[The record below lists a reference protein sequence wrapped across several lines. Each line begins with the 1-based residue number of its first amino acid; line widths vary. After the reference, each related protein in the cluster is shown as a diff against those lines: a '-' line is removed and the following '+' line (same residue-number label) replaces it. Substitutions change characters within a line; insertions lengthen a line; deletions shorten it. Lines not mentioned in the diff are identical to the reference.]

1 MMNRLTDSEISDRL
15 RSLEGW
21 EVRDSRL
28 VKSFKFK
35 DFMSAVHFVDE
46 IAPLAEA
53 EGHHPDLQVGWGK
66 VVVELTSHDA
76 GGLTEKDRSEERRV
90 GKECRSRRSAYH

>member
-76 GGLTEKDRSEERRV
+76 GGLTEKDFEV
-90 GKECRSRRSAYH
+90 ASRLPR

>member
-1 MMNRLTDSEISDRL
+1 MNRLTDSEISERL

-35 DFMSAVHFVDE
+35 DFRSAVHFVDE
-46 IAPLAEA
+46 IAPVADA
-53 EGHHPDLQVGWGK
+53 QGHHPDLQVGWGK

-76 GGLTEKDRSEERRV
+76 GGLTEKDFEVAARLPR
-90 GKECRSRRSAYH
+90 

>member
-1 MMNRLTDSEISDRL
+1 MMDRLTDSEISDRL

-35 DFMSAVHFVDE
+35 DFVSAVHFVDE

-76 GGLTEKDRSEERRV
+76 GGLTEKDFEVAARLPE
-90 GKECRSRRSAYH
+90 

>member
-1 MMNRLTDSEISDRL
+1 MNRLTDSEISERL
-15 RSLEGW
+15 RSLDGW

-35 DFMSAVHFVDE
+35 DFMSAVQFVDE
-46 IAPLAEA
+46 IAPIADA
-53 EGHHPDLQVGWGK
+53 QGHHPDLQVGWGK

-76 GGLTEKDRSEERRV
+76 GGLTEKDFEVAARLP
-90 GKECRSRRSAYH
+90 G

>member
-1 MMNRLTDSEISDRL
+1 MNRLTDSEISDRL

-53 EGHHPDLQVGWGK
+53 EGHHPDLQVGWGN

-76 GGLTEKDRSEERRV
+76 GGLTEKDFEVAARLPE
-90 GKECRSRRSAYH
+90 

>member
-1 MMNRLTDSEISDRL
+1 MDRLTDSEISDRL

-76 GGLTEKDRSEERRV
+76 GGLTEKDFEVAARLPE
-90 GKECRSRRSAYH
+90 

>member
-1 MMNRLTDSEISDRL
+1 MMDRLTDSEISDRL

-66 VVVELTSHDA
+66 VVIELTSDDA
-76 GGLTEKDRSEERRV
+76 GGLTEKDFEVAARLPR
-90 GKECRSRRSAYH
+90 

>member
-1 MMNRLTDSEISDRL
+1 MMNRLTDSEISERL

-46 IAPLAEA
+46 IAPVADA
-53 EGHHPDLQVGWGK
+53 QGHHPDLQVGWGK

-76 GGLTEKDRSEERRV
+76 GGLTEKDFEVAARLPR
-90 GKECRSRRSAYH
+90 

>member
-1 MMNRLTDSEISDRL
+1 MNRLTDSEISDRL

-35 DFMSAVHFVDE
+35 DFVSAVHFVDE

-76 GGLTEKDRSEERRV
+76 GGLTEKDFEVAARLPE
-90 GKECRSRRSAYH
+90 

>member
-1 MMNRLTDSEISDRL
+1 MNRLTDSEISDRL

-76 GGLTEKDRSEERRV
+76 GGLTEKDFEVAARLPE
-90 GKECRSRRSAYH
+90 

>member
-1 MMNRLTDSEISDRL
+1 
-15 RSLEGW
+15 
-21 EVRDSRL
+21 
-28 VKSFKFK
+28 
-35 DFMSAVHFVDE
+35 MSAVHFVDE

-76 GGLTEKDRSEERRV
+76 GGLTEKDFEVAARLPE
-90 GKECRSRRSAYH
+90 

>member
-1 MMNRLTDSEISDRL
+1 MNRLTDSEISDRL

-66 VVVELTSHDA
+66 S
-76 GGLTEKDRSEERRV
+76 S
-90 GKECRSRRSAYH
+90 SS

>member
-1 MMNRLTDSEISDRL
+1 MNRLTDSEISDRL

-46 IAPLAEA
+46 IAPLAVVL
-53 EGHHPDLQVGWGK
+53 HK
-66 VVVELTSHDA
+66 VIDRLRASVFGCWCSNHFRA
-76 GGLTEKDRSEERRV
+76 GGSPCDILDLVSASTAV
-90 GKECRSRRSAYH
+90 GI

>member
-53 EGHHPDLQVGWGK
+53 EGHHPDLQVGWGN

-76 GGLTEKDRSEERRV
+76 GGLTEKDFEVAARLPR
-90 GKECRSRRSAYH
+90 

>member
-1 MMNRLTDSEISDRL
+1 MNRLTDSEISDRL

-53 EGHHPDLQVGWGK
+53 EGHHPDRDGQTVRILRPYSLPIRG
-66 VVVELTSHDA
+66 DA
-76 GGLTEKDRSEERRV
+76 LDTRLCPRKN
-90 GKECRSRRSAYH
+90 

>member
-1 MMNRLTDSEISDRL
+1 MMNRLTDSEISERL

-46 IAPLAEA
+46 IAPVADA
-53 EGHHPDLQVGWGK
+53 QGHHLDLQVGWGK

-76 GGLTEKDRSEERRV
+76 GGLTEKDFEVAARLPR
-90 GKECRSRRSAYH
+90 

>member
-1 MMNRLTDSEISDRL
+1 MNRLTDSEISERL

-35 DFMSAVHFVDE
+35 DFMSAVRFVDE

-76 GGLTEKDRSEERRV
+76 GGLTEKDFEVAARLPE
-90 GKECRSRRSAYH
+90 

>member
-28 VKSFKFK
+28 VKAFKFK
-35 DFMSAVHFVDE
+35 DFMSAVRFVDE

-76 GGLTEKDRSEERRV
+76 GGLTEKDFEVAARLPE
-90 GKECRSRRSAYH
+90 

>member
-1 MMNRLTDSEISDRL
+1 MNRLTDSEISDRL

-35 DFMSAVHFVDE
+35 DFMSAVRFVDE

-76 GGLTEKDRSEERRV
+76 GGLTEKDFEVAARLPR
-90 GKECRSRRSAYH
+90 

>member
-1 MMNRLTDSEISDRL
+1 MNRLTDSEISDRL

-46 IAPLAEA
+46 IAPLRLAE
-53 EGHHPDLQVGWGK
+53 
-66 VVVELTSHDA
+66 
-76 GGLTEKDRSEERRV
+76 RFR
-90 GKECRSRRSAYH
+90 RRSGRPT

>member
-1 MMNRLTDSEISDRL
+1 MNRLTDSEISDRL

-46 IAPLAEA
+46 IAPVADA
-53 EGHHPDLQVGWGK
+53 QGHHPDLQVGWGK
-66 VVVELTSHDA
+66 VVV
-76 GGLTEKDRSEERRV
+76 
-90 GKECRSRRSAYH
+90 

>member
-1 MMNRLTDSEISDRL
+1 MNRLTDSEISDRL
-15 RSLEGW
+15 RSLEDW

-28 VKSFKFK
+28 VESFKFK

-76 GGLTEKDRSEERRV
+76 GGLTEKDFEV
-90 GKECRSRRSAYH
+90 ASRLPR

>member
-1 MMNRLTDSEISDRL
+1 MNRLTDSKISDRL

-76 GGLTEKDRSEERRV
+76 GGLTAKDFEVAGRLPET
-90 GKECRSRRSAYH
+90 

>member
-1 MMNRLTDSEISDRL
+1 MNRLTDSEISERL

-35 DFMSAVHFVDE
+35 DFMSAVRFVDE

-76 GGLTEKDRSEERRV
+76 GGLTEKDFEVAARLPR
-90 GKECRSRRSAYH
+90 

>member
-1 MMNRLTDSEISDRL
+1 MNRLTDSEISERL
-15 RSLEGW
+15 RSLDGW

-35 DFMSAVHFVDE
+35 DFMSAVQFVDE
-46 IAPLAEA
+46 IAPIADA
-53 EGHHPDLQVGWGK
+53 QGHHPDLQVGWGK

-76 GGLTEKDRSEERRV
+76 GGLTEKDFEVAARLPR
-90 GKECRSRRSAYH
+90 

>member
-1 MMNRLTDSEISDRL
+1 MNRLTDSEISDRL

-35 DFMSAVHFVDE
+35 DFMSAVRFVDE

-76 GGLTEKDRSEERRV
+76 GGLTEKDFEVAARLPE
-90 GKECRSRRSAYH
+90 

>member
-1 MMNRLTDSEISDRL
+1 MNRLTDSEISERL
-15 RSLEGW
+15 RSLDGW

-35 DFMSAVHFVDE
+35 DFMSAVQFVDE
-46 IAPLAEA
+46 IAPIADA
-53 EGHHPDLQVGWGK
+53 QGHHPDLQVGWGK

-76 GGLTEKDRSEERRV
+76 GGLTEKDFDVAARLPR
-90 GKECRSRRSAYH
+90 

>member
-1 MMNRLTDSEISDRL
+1 MNRLTDSEISLRL

-35 DFMSAVHFVDE
+35 DSMSAVHFVDE
-46 IAPLAEA
+46 IAPVADA
-53 EGHHPDLQVGWGK
+53 QGHHPDLQVGWGK
-66 VVVELTSHDA
+66 VVV
-76 GGLTEKDRSEERRV
+76 
-90 GKECRSRRSAYH
+90 

>member
-1 MMNRLTDSEISDRL
+1 MMNRLTDSEISERL

-35 DFMSAVHFVDE
+35 DFMSAVRFVDE
-46 IAPLAEA
+46 IAPVADA
-53 EGHHPDLQVGWGK
+53 QGHHPDLQVGWGN

-76 GGLTEKDRSEERRV
+76 GGLTEKDFEVAARLPR
-90 GKECRSRRSAYH
+90 

>member
-1 MMNRLTDSEISDRL
+1 MNRLTDSEISDRL

-76 GGLTEKDRSEERRV
+76 GGLTEKDFEVAARLPP
-90 GKECRSRRSAYH
+90 

>member
-1 MMNRLTDSEISDRL
+1 MNRLTDSEISERL

-28 VKSFKFK
+28 VKSFQFK

-76 GGLTEKDRSEERRV
+76 GGLTEKDFEVAARLPE
-90 GKECRSRRSAYH
+90 

>member
-1 MMNRLTDSEISDRL
+1 MNRLTDSEISERL

-28 VKSFKFK
+28 VRSFKFK
-35 DFMSAVHFVDE
+35 DFMSAVRFVDE

-76 GGLTEKDRSEERRV
+76 GGLTEKDFEVAARLPR
-90 GKECRSRRSAYH
+90 